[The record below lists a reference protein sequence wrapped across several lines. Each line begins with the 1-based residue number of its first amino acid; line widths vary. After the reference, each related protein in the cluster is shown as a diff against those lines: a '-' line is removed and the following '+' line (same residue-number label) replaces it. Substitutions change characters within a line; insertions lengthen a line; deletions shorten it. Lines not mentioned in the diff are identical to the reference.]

1 MNSEKCSLIYSD
13 SRSVVA
19 KINAR
24 DEGGVETERM
34 ERSFQRVLR
43 KLVFDGYIHYLEVSD
58 DFNLYT

>member
-24 DEGGVETERM
+24 DEGGVETENG
-34 ERSFQRVLR
+34 EKFP
-43 KLVFDGYIHYLEVSD
+43 KGPEETAVFDGYIHYLEVSD